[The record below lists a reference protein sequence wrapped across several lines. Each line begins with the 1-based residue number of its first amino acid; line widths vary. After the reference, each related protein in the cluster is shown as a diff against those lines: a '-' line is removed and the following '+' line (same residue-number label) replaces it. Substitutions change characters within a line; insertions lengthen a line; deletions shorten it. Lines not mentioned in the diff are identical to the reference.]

1 MDIYLGFDPGG
12 QKNFGWAAC
21 SSVESRLEVIGTG
34 VADHARGAVDAAI
47 ASMPEEA
54 KAVGAGIDAPLFW
67 VADGHR
73 SADKAIR
80 KAIGEL
86 GAPSPGGTVQHV
98 NSLRGACLV
107 QGVVAAKLL
116 REHFHDIGITESHPK
131 ALLYL
136 LGIADRQRPPAD
148 VTLGDLSSYVIA
160 RNEQVSPHERDAVLG
175 SISSW
180 ARHKQLEGWRDLYR
194 EEENPISPFGY
205 EPSYWMP
212 CDLVE
217 QEGTT

>member
-1 MDIYLGFDPGG
+1 MGFDPGG
-12 QKNFGWAAC
+12 HKNFGWAVC
-21 SSVESRLEVIGTG
+21 SSAESRLEVIGTG
-34 VADHARGAVDAAI
+34 IADHAKGAVDAAI

-67 VADGHR
+67 AADGVR
-73 SADKAIR
+73 LADKVIRNAIR
-80 KAIGEL
+80 KL
-86 GAPSPGGTVQHV
+86 GAPSPHGTVQHV

-136 LGIADRQRPPAD
+136 LGIADQHRSPAD
-148 VTLGDLSSYVIA
+148 VTIGDLSSYVIA
-160 RNEQVSPHERDAVLG
+160 RNKQVSPHERDAVLG

-212 CDLVE
+212 CNLAE
-217 QEGTT
+217 QESTT